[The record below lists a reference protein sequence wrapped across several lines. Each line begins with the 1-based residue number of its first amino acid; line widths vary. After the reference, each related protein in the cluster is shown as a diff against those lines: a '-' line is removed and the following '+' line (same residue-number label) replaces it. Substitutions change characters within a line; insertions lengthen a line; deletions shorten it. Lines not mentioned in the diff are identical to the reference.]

1 MSRQGTKSELYVR
14 TRNDRQKEFLK
25 SEIAWKIIDSEQ
37 CSVPG
42 FKFITEYLLEFPSIA
57 SRKQFVKN
65 YCMGGHTYGK
75 NMYMSKLGPW
85 KDVCFAHL
93 NDEVTIK
100 ETVIKET
107 GVIKLPAID
116 VLGFRYSE
124 IYEDLRLLYK
134 AFGFGTEGGYMQTK
148 GLIK

>member
-25 SEIAWKIIDSEQ
+25 SEITWKIIDSDQ

-42 FKFITEYLLEFPSIA
+42 FRFITEYLLEFPSIT

-75 NMYMSKLGPW
+75 NTYMSRFGPW
-85 KDVCFAHL
+85 KDVCSAHL
-93 NDEVTIK
+93 NDEVT
-100 ETVIKET
+100 VKET

-116 VLGFRYSE
+116 ILGFRYPE

-134 AFGFGTEGGYMQTK
+134 ALGFSTSGGYAKLK
-148 GLIK
+148 GVAK